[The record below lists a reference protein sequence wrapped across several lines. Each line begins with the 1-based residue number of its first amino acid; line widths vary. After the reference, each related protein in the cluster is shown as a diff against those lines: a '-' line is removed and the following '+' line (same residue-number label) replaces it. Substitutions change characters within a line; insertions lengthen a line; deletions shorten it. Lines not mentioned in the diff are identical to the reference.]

1 MVAHGV
7 SVPTW
12 PPRSPSSRR
21 TTRAGGS
28 STSSS
33 RRRAWIPRTAA
44 TPRAST
50 RWRATTTASRS
61 SGRSTR
67 STPTGTST
75 WRSSLRPDLTLVRAP
90 APATLGAMAD
100 REAIAVWRSRLRWR
114 LSGAWQ
120 WPAFAVLVVVDAV
133 VLARLPFAGG
143 RSTLLGS
150 LLAAGL
156 LNVIVLAVVAR
167 PGGWLVR
174 RRRPDLPREVAADF
188 AGTAGLVALCV
199 LLIVGG
205 VLHRPALR
213 EADTAL
219 ETARSTARAFASHQ
233 APHEYL

>member
-21 TTRAGGS
+21 TTRASGS

-33 RRRAWIPRTAA
+33 SRRAWIPRTEA

-61 SGRSTR
+61 SRRSTR

-133 VLARLPFAGG
+133 VLARLPFSGG
-143 RSTLLGS
+143 RANLLGA
-150 LLAAGL
+150 LLAAGF
-156 LNVIVLAVVAR
+156 LNVLVVAVAPR
-167 PGGWLVR
+167 PGAWLVR
-174 RRRPDLPREVAADF
+174 RWRPALPREIAADRAATF
-188 AGTAGLVALCV
+188 TMAVLCAVLIAGGLA
-199 LLIVGG
+199 
-205 VLHRPALR
+205 HRPALR
-213 EADTAL
+213 QSDTMQATAIREA
-219 ETARSTARAFASHQ
+219 RVFAAH
-233 APHEYL
+233 